1 MHTQFGVAI
10 PCSSHVSRPRMS
22 WLKKLK
28 RSRQYSQRV
37 APPIHGSAGQ
47 SSHTSGA
54 STRTLEHENGT
65 KSECVP
71 LWSLKPVFTVPIHSG
86 TRELESQ
93 SGEDDDQ
100 GTVTRGGFR
109 YPDNIL
115 AFIDIDQSRLVGASA
130 FRAMMHRRPRIH
142 FSPSKPP

>member
-1 MHTQFGVAI
+1 
-10 PCSSHVSRPRMS
+10 MS

-37 APPIHGSAGQ
+37 APPIHGSTDQ
-47 SSHTSGA
+47 SHTSGA

-71 LWSLKPVFTVPIHSG
+71 LWSLKPVFTVPIHSIHSIHSG
-86 TRELESQ
+86 TRKLESQ

-100 GTVTRGGFR
+100 GTVARGGFR

-130 FRAMMHRRPRIH
+130 FRAMMYRRPRIH
-142 FSPSKPP
+142 LSPSKPP